1 MLRKYSGNAL
11 KLHIVS
17 FECIFEQEKNVSFR
31 AFFKSTHMCAYAYF
45 FYHKG
50 PCTHI
55 SKHSE

>member
-17 FECIFEQEKNVSFR
+17 FECIFEQEKMSLLGHFLR
-31 AFFKSTHMCAYAYF
+31 ALICVHMHTF

-50 PCTHI
+50 RYTHI